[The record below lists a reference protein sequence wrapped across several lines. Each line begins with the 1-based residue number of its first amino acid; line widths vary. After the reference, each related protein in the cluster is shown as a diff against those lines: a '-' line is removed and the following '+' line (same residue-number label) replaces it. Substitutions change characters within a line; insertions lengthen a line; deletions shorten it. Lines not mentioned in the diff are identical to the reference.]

1 MDTNYPQLGS
11 LRSEAERRE
20 AEAYLESGAALGD
33 SIGMLARWLEG
44 LRLVFDSRTANPH
57 R

>member
-1 MDTNYPQLGS
+1 MDIKYPQLGS

-20 AEAYLESGAALGD
+20 AEAYLDSGAALGD

-44 LRLVFDSRTANPH
+44 LRLVFDLRTPTPH
-57 R
+57 P